1 MAPKPMSMEAVLDE
15 ERKEVLALLESTAA
29 GGRGRG
35 SASSTGGPVRTGSP
49 FATPRSPV
57 RSMLDVDPPVTRH
70 QSLPGTD
77 GGGISG
83 QPIRSIPPAV
93 RSMLD
98 ISTPLPSAATTP
110 KIAHASTNTANPGAK
125 TASAST
131 RSAQSSPT
139 EANYRAA
146 PARQQHRSLSD
157 AASRPADFGP
167 RAPGFEAPSP
177 YQFSGYLQSNPGGP
191 VVPKR
196 NTQAGKKPQIPS
208 AMAEVVRGGDLS
220 SFGSKDRGRHSNAGT
235 GIGTHVDKS
244 KSPSGRLGLRSNSP
258 HQNVLDSGLSKFTLD
273 DGTVID
279 MNSAYRRLS
288 DANLARSR
296 GGLSSLSHK
305 GQRRRINS
313 GDAMISEETGG
324 ERLEKEYTGEDA
336 FEDSSDEEGIRSSD
350 DENNRG
356 RRKEK
361 GKEDHDHHP
370 ESQTLGMGRAKGPR
384 TAQSLMAAAEE
395 ERKLRLSQRLF
406 EETDSDRSGNCCKAP
421 V

>member
-1 MAPKPMSMEAVLDE
+1 MDE

-29 GGRGRG
+29 GGRPRG

-57 RSMLDVDPPVTRH
+57 RSMLDVDPPVPRH
-70 QSLPGTD
+70 SSLPGTN
-77 GGGISG
+77 GGGISSP
-83 QPIRSIPPAV
+83 PIRSMLNIDSPSPPPV

-98 ISTPLPSAATTP
+98 IITPLPSATTSP
-110 KIAHASTNTANPGAK
+110 KITHASTK
-125 TASAST
+125 TAAAST
-131 RSAQSSPT
+131 KSAQSSPT
-139 EANYRAA
+139 EANHRAVLA
-146 PARQQHRSLSD
+146 NQQHRSLSD

-220 SFGSKDRGRHSNAGT
+220 SFGSRDRGRHSIPT
-235 GIGTHVDKS
+235 MGIGNHVDKS

-258 HQNVLDSGLSKFTLD
+258 HSSILNPDLSKFTLN

-288 DANLARSR
+288 DANLARSI

-305 GQRRRINS
+305 SQRRRTNS
-313 GDAMISEETGG
+313 GDAILSEESGG
-324 ERLEKEYTGEDA
+324 GRLEKEYMGDDA
-336 FEDSSDEEGIRSSD
+336 LEDSSDEDGQRSSD
-350 DENNRG
+350 DEGSRG
-356 RRKEK
+356 RQKEK
-361 GKEDHDHHP
+361 DKEDHDRHP
-370 ESQTLGMGRAKGPR
+370 ESQTIGMGRAKGPR

-395 ERKLRLSQRLF
+395 ERTF
-406 EETDSDRSGNCCKAP
+406 
-421 V
+421 